1 VVDLDPTRIAA
12 APTVIEPVFQ
22 RSPQYVDP
30 QLSRELGRTVVVK
43 DETCNP
49 VRSFKGRGASFLV
62 ANLPAT
68 SHVVCTSSGN
78 FGQAIAYAC
87 QSRGLRCT
95 VFLDEDANPIATE
108 RIRGFRADARVVST
122 SRKRGPE
129 AKSFAESTEGGIL
142 VEDARDPASAEGSGT
157 IGLELREAGRLDAII
172 VPVGD
177 GALISGVACAV
188 KEESPSTRIV
198 GACPAAAPSVAESW
212 LAGTPTR
219 AEAHTIADG
228 LSTTDPIP
236 ASVTRMRALV
246 DDMVLVSEG
255 GLVEAMRLGARTL
268 GTLLEPSAAAGL
280 AALLEH
286 DLPGERVA
294 VLLTGSMVR
303 PEQLALLGDQSR
315 R

>member
-12 APTVIEPVFQ
+12 ARTVIEPVFQ

-62 ANLPAT
+62 ANLPAA

-87 QSRGLRCT
+87 LSGGLRCT
-95 VFLDEDANPIATE
+95 VFLSEDANPIATE
-108 RIRGFRADARVVST
+108 RIRGFGADARVVAAP
-122 SRKRGPE
+122 RDRGPE
-129 AKSFAESTEGGIL
+129 ARSFAESTKGGLL

-157 IGLELREAGRLDAII
+157 IGLELREAGRLDAVV

-188 KEESPSTRIV
+188 KEESPSTRII

-212 LAGTPTR
+212 LTGTPTR

-236 ASVTRMRALV
+236 ASVTRMRVLV

-255 GLVEAMRLGARTL
+255 GLVDAMRLGARTL
-268 GTLLEPSAAAGL
+268 GTLLEPSGAAGL
-280 AALLEH
+280 AALLKN